1 MVSPAALSLFR
12 QQRDDA
18 FMPSHA
24 SSATPDFA
32 SPESSQEVQS
42 TGTTAG
48 DVSAF
53 IFIHTVLSAVLV
65 SSTWYLAYLL
75 SSPTSS
81 LGTTRVGA
89 YLSSILAT
97 VTKLVPRPIKQRLQT
112 LTQKVERAA
121 ESSTV
126 VQKLQARYPMLDGAR
141 IITSYVEAKVVRL
154 FFKPITVPWRL
165 WASWKLTKGWGRFW
179 ESLGTVDEMNDG
191 GNFKGIEQLT

>member
-112 LTQKVERAA
+112 LTQKVERTAQ
-121 ESSTV
+121 SSTV
-126 VQKLQARYPMLDGAR
+126 VQKLQARYPKLDGAR